1 MPRAPHLPLMCLA
14 AHAATAPT
22 PRQAP
27 PRQAAFGPLTRAISP
42 RFGPLTGAIHGNGFQ
57 TVNVQLSLWE
67 DGARIAQLELMA
79 AVGVAILTLDKM
91 AGQAHCLLFG
101 IKQVVSWEWIA
112 LERQQLRSPGV
123 LFSRVNQTETAR
135 CSLERLQAPLDLLA
149 LGAVYYR
156 PPRSRRFG
164 RLGST
169 LLPLDSP
176 DRLQAQEVLL
186 QEAGELRIH
195 TQPKR
200 YGVQPIISEQ
210 LHFCGDYVVVDKPCE
225 WLIPLVAAAAAARLK
240 RERDQLLACQRLD
253 VSTSGLVVLAR
264 TKAAADH
271 FQQLLR
277 GGRVRKIYRA
287 QIPGKIA
294 LLPEHLDNWISDSVF
309 GVPAPRLIAPLGADV
324 EHGTHKWRRA
334 QTSVLSQQPSQKEK
348 LELRLKLHSGRTHQ
362 LRAQLSSHGAVIDE
376 DRLYAPLAGFQ
387 WLSPADDPE
396 AAERVAQGKAAGNL
410 DAIALQCCEADLE
423 WSELTRKAQ
432 MRVAFQQ
439 TALVLPVHWGTN
451 SEALQLLKQFRS
463 GRPTFFSQSNWMA
476 QRQLREFEDDPTIAA
491 RLAKKKQHEK
501 KKQEEDSS
509 KFRWLSSWFTRSSE
523 ASEEAKAHADD
534 AHRHGW

>member
-1 MPRAPHLPLMCLA
+1 MPRAKGDIA
-14 AHAATAPT
+14 AQVWATDKGDIAQVWAT
-22 PRQAP
+22 DRS
-27 PRQAAFGPLTRAISP
+27 L
-42 RFGPLTGAIHGNGFQ
+42 L
-57 TVNVQLSLWE
+57 VQLSLRE
-67 DGARIAQLELMA
+67 DGAARIAQLELMA
-79 AVGVAILTLDKM
+79 AVVTLICHVGVAILTLDKM
-91 AGQAHCLLFG
+91 AGQVHCLLFG
-101 IKQVVSWEWIA
+101 IKQA

-210 LHFCGDYVVVDKPCE
+210 LHFCGDYVVVDKPCGIPCAPHVSNGRE
-225 WLIPLVAAAAAARLK
+225 WLIPLAAAAAAARLK
-240 RERDQLLACQRLD
+240 RGRELRACQRLD

-396 AAERVAQGKAAGNL
+396 AAERVDRGGKAAGT
-410 DAIALQCCEADLE
+410 DDPIALQCCEVSFDG
-423 WSELTRKAQ
+423 LT
-432 MRVAFQQ
+432 V
-439 TALVLPVHWGTN
+439 
-451 SEALQLLKQFRS
+451 RS
-463 GRPTFFSQSNWMA
+463 GEPW
-476 QRQLREFEDDPTIAA
+476 RQGTWTTLIM
-491 RLAKKKQHEK
+491 
-501 KKQEEDSS
+501 S
-509 KFRWLSSWFTRSSE
+509 
-523 ASEEAKAHADD
+523 
-534 AHRHGW
+534 